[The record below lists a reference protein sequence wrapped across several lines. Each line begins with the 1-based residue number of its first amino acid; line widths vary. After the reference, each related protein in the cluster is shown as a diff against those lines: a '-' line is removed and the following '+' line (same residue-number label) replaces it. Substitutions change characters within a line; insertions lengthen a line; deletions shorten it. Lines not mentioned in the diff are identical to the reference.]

1 LVRKPAILSDPR
13 AGLRAVKRI
22 GARTSTLIGALFFLV
37 VGVNTQAVSFWD
49 DLPDEELLDAL
60 LAEMPDED
68 IIGQTF
74 MVGWAGQAP
83 SPEVI
88 EWIVERN
95 LGGVKIFGWNGADLV
110 ALAGAIGTM
119 QRLAGNHRFSIPL
132 LTATDQEGGWVR
144 HIKGND
150 DLSTTITPG
159 NMAIGATDLPY
170 DAYRSAYYIG
180 LELRAL
186 GVNMNFAPT
195 VDVYVNPDA
204 HVIGPRAFSND
215 PVLTGLLGVAYFHG
229 LEETRVI
236 STAKHF
242 PGHGN
247 ASGDSHG
254 MLPVIED
261 SFDVLWERDLLPY
274 RFLVSE
280 GLPAV
285 LSGHL
290 SFPNVTGDG
299 RPASLSPYFK
309 QTVLRDALG
318 FRGIIMTDDL
328 YMGGAW
334 QFGAENGWG
343 IAEIVVEALRA
354 GNDMVMLSRT
364 PDLNGQIWDAV
375 YDEFQTNAEFRERV
389 TAAARSVLRIKLQ
402 YLKGDDRVPLQPDP
416 DLLPQQIRTDGGAT
430 YFRDQA
436 GRSITL
442 VRSTGIPYQP
452 DDEERILLAGKDGDF
467 LRIGSE
473 FYPQADHFRINSGVF
488 EYSSGAD
495 RDRFRNAA
503 IGYDTVLYCL
513 SDPNSLEVLQEIA
526 DMDVR
531 VIVMSILTPIYL
543 LETPW
548 VQSAVAVYGWGDESF
563 RAGFSVLTGQM
574 EAEGTVPIRL
584 DHPAAIPS
592 SSE

>member
-1 LVRKPAILSDPR
+1 MRKPAT
-13 AGLRAVKRI
+13 LRSAPTCRRL
-22 GARTSTLIGALFFLV
+22 GARLFALLGAIFFFV
-37 VGVNTQAVSFWD
+37 AGTNTQALSFWD
-49 DLPDEELLDAL
+49 DLPDEELLDVL

-68 IIGQTF
+68 IIAQTF
-74 MVGWAGQAP
+74 MIGWVGQAP
-83 SPEVI
+83 SPEVVQ
-88 EWIVERN
+88 WITERN
-95 LGGVKIFGWNGADLV
+95 LGGVKIFGWNGGDLI

-119 QRLAGNHRFSIPL
+119 QELAGNHGFSIPL

-144 HIKGND
+144 HIKGDD
-150 DLSTTITPG
+150 DLSTATTPG
-159 NMAIGATDLPY
+159 NMAIAAAALPY

-204 HVIGPRAFSND
+204 HVIGPRAFSDD
-215 PVLTGLLGVAYFHG
+215 PVMSGLLGVAYFHG
-229 LEETRVI
+229 LEEARVI

-254 MLPVIED
+254 ILPVIED

-309 QTVLRDALG
+309 QTVLRDTLG
-318 FRGIIMTDDL
+318 FRGIVMTDDL

-334 QFGAENGWG
+334 QYGAEHGWG
-343 IAEIVVEALRA
+343 IAQIVVEALRA

-364 PDLNGQIWDAV
+364 PELNGQIWNAV
-375 YDEFQTNAEFRERV
+375 LAEFQADARFRERV

-402 YLKGDDRVPLQPDP
+402 YLKDDNRVPLQPDP
-416 DLLPQQIRTDGGAT
+416 ALLPRQISVNGGAT

-436 GRSITL
+436 ARSVTL
-442 VRSTGIPYQP
+442 VRSTDIPYQP
-452 DDEERILLAGKDGDF
+452 EDNERILLAGKDGDF
-467 LRIGSE
+467 LRIGRE
-473 FYPQADHFRINSGVF
+473 FYPDADQFRISNPVF
-488 EYSSGAD
+488 EYASETD
-495 RDRFRNAA
+495 KNRFRDVVP
-503 IGYDTVLYCL
+503 GYDTVLYCL

-526 DMDVR
+526 ETDVR
-531 VIVMSILTPIYL
+531 VIVMSILTPVYL
-543 LETPW
+543 LELPW

-563 RAGFSVLTGQM
+563 RAGFSVLAGQM
-574 EAEGTVPIRL
+574 DAEGTLPIRL

-592 SSE
+592 VSE

>member
-1 LVRKPAILSDPR
+1 MRKPATLGNTPARRRFGVCINAFL
-13 AGLRAVKRI
+13 GAV
-22 GARTSTLIGALFFLV
+22 LFFV
-37 VGVNTQAVSFWD
+37 AGVNSPAVSFWD

-60 LAEMPDED
+60 LAAMPDED
-68 IIGQTF
+68 IIAQTF
-74 MVGWAGQAP
+74 MVGWVGQAP

-88 EWIVERN
+88 EWIAERN
-95 LGGVKIFGWNGADLV
+95 LGGVKIFGWNGGDLV

-119 QRLAGNHRFSIPL
+119 QELAGNHGFSIPL

-144 HIKGND
+144 HIKGD
-150 DLSTTITPG
+150 DELSTTTTPG
-159 NMAIGATDLPY
+159 NMAIGAAALPY

-204 HVIGPRAFSND
+204 HVIGPRAFSDD
-215 PVLTGLLGVAYFHG
+215 PVMSGLLGVAYFHG
-229 LEETRVI
+229 LEEARVI

-254 MLPVIED
+254 ILPVIED

-290 SFPNVTGDG
+290 NFPNVTGDG
-299 RPASLSPYFK
+299 RPASLSPFFK
-309 QTVLRDALG
+309 QTVLRDTLG
-318 FRGIIMTDDL
+318 FEGIVMTDDL

-334 QFGAENGWG
+334 QYGTENGWG
-343 IAEIVVEALRA
+343 IAQIVVEALRV

-364 PDLNGQIWDAV
+364 PELNGQIWDAV
-375 YDEFQTNAEFRERV
+375 YGEFQADVQFRERV

-402 YLKGDDRVPLQPDP
+402 YLKDDNRVPLRPDP
-416 DLLPQQIRTDGGAT
+416 NLLPRQISPAGGAT

-436 GRSITL
+436 GRSVTL
-442 VRSTGIPYQP
+442 VRSTDIPYRP
-452 DDEERILLAGKDGDF
+452 GDGERILLAGKDGDF
-467 LRIGSE
+467 LRIGGE
-473 FYPQADHFRINSGVF
+473 FYPGADQFRISYPVF
-488 EYSSGAD
+488 EYASEAD
-495 RDRFRNAA
+495 KNRFRDVAA
-503 IGYDTVLYCL
+503 GYDTVLYCL

-526 DMDVR
+526 ETNIR
-531 VIVMSILTPIYL
+531 VIVMSILTPVYF
-543 LETPW
+543 LELPW

-563 RAGFSVLTGQM
+563 RAGFSVLAGQM
-574 EAEGTVPIRL
+574 DAEGTLPIRL

-592 SSE
+592 VSE

>member
-1 LVRKPAILSDPR
+1 MCASAFL
-13 AGLRAVKRI
+13 GAV
-22 GARTSTLIGALFFLV
+22 LFFV
-37 VGVNTQAVSFWD
+37 VGVNSQAVSFWD

-60 LAEMPDED
+60 LAAMPDED
-68 IIGQTF
+68 IIAQTF
-74 MVGWAGQAP
+74 MVGWVGQAP

-88 EWIVERN
+88 EWITERN
-95 LGGVKIFGWNGADLV
+95 LGGVKVFGWNGGDLV

-119 QRLAGNHRFSIPL
+119 QELAGNHGFSIPL

-144 HIKGND
+144 HIKGD
-150 DLSTTITPG
+150 DELSTMTTPG
-159 NMAIGATDLPY
+159 NMAIGAAALPY

-204 HVIGPRAFSND
+204 HVIGPRAFSDD
-215 PVLTGLLGVAYFHG
+215 PVMSGLLGVAYFHG
-229 LEETRVI
+229 LEEARVI

-254 MLPVIED
+254 ILPVIED

-290 SFPNVTGDG
+290 NFPNVTGDG
-299 RPASLSPYFK
+299 RPASLSPFFK
-309 QTVLRDALG
+309 QTVLRDTLG
-318 FRGIIMTDDL
+318 FQGIVMTDDL

-334 QFGAENGWG
+334 QYGTENGWG
-343 IAEIVVEALRA
+343 IAQIVVEALRA

-364 PDLNGQIWDAV
+364 PELNGQIWDAV
-375 YDEFQTNAEFRERV
+375 YGEFQADVQFRERV

-402 YLKGDDRVPLQPDP
+402 YLKDDNRVPLQPDP
-416 DLLPQQIRTDGGAT
+416 NLLPRQISPDGGAT

-436 GRSITL
+436 GRSVTL
-442 VRSTGIPYQP
+442 VRSTDIPYRP
-452 DDEERILLAGKDGDF
+452 EDGERILLAGKDGDF
-467 LRIGSE
+467 LRIGGE
-473 FYPQADHFRINSGVF
+473 FYPGADQFRISYPVF
-488 EYSSGAD
+488 EYASEAD
-495 RDRFRNAA
+495 RDRFRDVAA
-503 IGYDTVLYCL
+503 GYDTVLYCL

-526 DMDVR
+526 ETNIR

-563 RAGFSVLTGQM
+563 RAGFSVLAGQM
-574 EAEGTVPIRL
+574 DAEGTLPIRL

-592 SSE
+592 VSE

>member
-1 LVRKPAILSDPR
+1 MIIAFFS
-13 AGLRAVKRI
+13 
-22 GARTSTLIGALFFLV
+22 ALFLLV
-37 VGVNTQAVSFWD
+37 ISVDGQAVSFWD

-60 LAEMPDED
+60 LAEMPDEE
-68 IIGQTF
+68 IIAQTF
-74 MVGWAGQAP
+74 MVGWVGQAP
-83 SPEVI
+83 SPEVLR
-88 EWIVERN
+88 WIGERN
-95 LGGVKIFGWNGADLV
+95 LGGVKIFGWNGGDLV
-110 ALAGAIGTM
+110 ALVNAIGAM
-119 QRLAGNHRFSIPL
+119 QRLAGDHAFSVPL

-150 DLSTTITPG
+150 EISTTITPG
-159 NMAIGATDLPY
+159 NMAIGAAHLPY

-195 VDVYVNPDA
+195 VDVYVNA
-204 HVIGPRAFSND
+204 EAQVIGPRAFSDD
-215 PVLTGLLGVAYFHG
+215 PVLTGLLGVAYYHG
-229 LEETRVI
+229 LEEARVI

-254 MLPVIED
+254 VLPVIED
-261 SFDVLWERDLLPY
+261 GIDVLWERDLIPY

-280 GLPAV
+280 GLPAI

-290 SFPNVTGDG
+290 NFPNVTGDG
-299 RPASLSPYFK
+299 RPASLSPYFQ
-309 QTVLRDALG
+309 QTILRDALG

-354 GNDMVMLSRT
+354 GSDMVMLSRT
-364 PDLNGQIWDAV
+364 PELNGQIWDAV
-375 YDEFQTNAEFRERV
+375 YSEFQTDARFRERV
-389 TAAARSVLRIKLQ
+389 TAAARSVMRIKLR
-402 YLKGDDRVPLQPDP
+402 YLKDEDRVPLVPDP
-416 DLLPQQIRTDGGAT
+416 DLLPRQFNTSDGAA

-436 GRSITL
+436 GRSVTL
-442 VRSTGIPYQP
+442 VRGADIPYQP
-452 DDEERILLAGKDGDF
+452 KEGDRVLLAGRDRDF
-467 LRIGSE
+467 LRIGRE
-473 FYPQADHFRINSGVF
+473 FYPDADQFKINYPVF
-488 EYSSGAD
+488 EYASEAD
-495 RDRFRNAA
+495 KTRFREAA
-503 IGYDTVLYCL
+503 VGYDTVLFCL

-526 DMDVR
+526 ESDIR

-548 VQSAVAVYGWGDESF
+548 VNSAVAVYGWGDESF
-563 RAGFSVLTGQM
+563 RAGFSVLTGEM
-574 EAEGTVPIRL
+574 EAEGTLPIHL
-584 DHPAAIPS
+584 DQSAAVLS

>member
-1 LVRKPAILSDPR
+1 MRKPATLGNTPARRRFGVCINAFL
-13 AGLRAVKRI
+13 GAV
-22 GARTSTLIGALFFLV
+22 LFFV
-37 VGVNTQAVSFWD
+37 AGVNSPAVSFWD

-60 LAEMPDED
+60 LAAMPDED
-68 IIGQTF
+68 IIAQTF
-74 MVGWAGQAP
+74 MVGWVGQAP

-88 EWIVERN
+88 EWIAERN
-95 LGGVKIFGWNGADLV
+95 LGGVKIFGWNGGDLV

-119 QRLAGNHRFSIPL
+119 QELAGNHGFSIPL

-144 HIKGND
+144 HIKGD
-150 DLSTTITPG
+150 DELSTTTTPG
-159 NMAIGATDLPY
+159 NMAIGAAALPY

-204 HVIGPRAFSND
+204 HVIGPRAFSDD
-215 PVLTGLLGVAYFHG
+215 PVMSGLLGVAYFHG
-229 LEETRVI
+229 LEEARVI

-254 MLPVIED
+254 ILPVIED

-290 SFPNVTGDG
+290 NFPNVTGDG
-299 RPASLSPYFK
+299 RPASLSPFFK
-309 QTVLRDALG
+309 QTVLRDTLG
-318 FRGIIMTDDL
+318 FQGIVMTDDL

-334 QFGAENGWG
+334 QYGTENGWG
-343 IAEIVVEALRA
+343 IAQIVVEALRV

-364 PDLNGQIWDAV
+364 PELNGQIWDAV
-375 YDEFQTNAEFRERV
+375 YGEFQADVQFRERV

-402 YLKGDDRVPLQPDP
+402 YLKDDNRVPLRPDP
-416 DLLPQQIRTDGGAT
+416 NLLPRQISPAGGAT

-436 GRSITL
+436 GRSVTL
-442 VRSTGIPYQP
+442 VRSTDIPYRP
-452 DDEERILLAGKDGDF
+452 GDGERILLAGKDGDF
-467 LRIGSE
+467 LRIGGE
-473 FYPQADHFRINSGVF
+473 FYPGADQFRISYPVF
-488 EYSSGAD
+488 EYASEAD
-495 RDRFRNAA
+495 KNRFRDVAA
-503 IGYDTVLYCL
+503 GYDTVLYCL

-526 DMDVR
+526 ETNIR
-531 VIVMSILTPIYL
+531 VIVMSILTPVYF
-543 LETPW
+543 LELPW

-563 RAGFSVLTGQM
+563 RAGFSVLAGQM
-574 EAEGTVPIRL
+574 DAEGTLPIRL

-592 SSE
+592 VSE

>member
-1 LVRKPAILSDPR
+1 
-13 AGLRAVKRI
+13 
-22 GARTSTLIGALFFLV
+22 
-37 VGVNTQAVSFWD
+37 
-49 DLPDEELLDAL
+49 
-60 LAEMPDED
+60 MPDED

-74 MVGWAGQAP
+74 MVGWVGQAP

-119 QRLAGNHRFSIPL
+119 QELAGNHRFSIPL

-299 RPASLSPYFK
+299 RPASLSPYF
-309 QTVLRDALG
+309 
-318 FRGIIMTDDL
+318 
-328 YMGGAW
+328 
-334 QFGAENGWG
+334 
-343 IAEIVVEALRA
+343 
-354 GNDMVMLSRT
+354 
-364 PDLNGQIWDAV
+364 
-375 YDEFQTNAEFRERV
+375 
-389 TAAARSVLRIKLQ
+389 
-402 YLKGDDRVPLQPDP
+402 
-416 DLLPQQIRTDGGAT
+416 
-430 YFRDQA
+430 
-436 GRSITL
+436 
-442 VRSTGIPYQP
+442 
-452 DDEERILLAGKDGDF
+452 
-467 LRIGSE
+467 
-473 FYPQADHFRINSGVF
+473 
-488 EYSSGAD
+488 
-495 RDRFRNAA
+495 
-503 IGYDTVLYCL
+503 
-513 SDPNSLEVLQEIA
+513 
-526 DMDVR
+526 
-531 VIVMSILTPIYL
+531 
-543 LETPW
+543 
-548 VQSAVAVYGWGDESF
+548 
-563 RAGFSVLTGQM
+563 
-574 EAEGTVPIRL
+574 
-584 DHPAAIPS
+584 
-592 SSE
+592 

>member
-1 LVRKPAILSDPR
+1 MRKPAILSDPR

-74 MVGWAGQAP
+74 MVGWVGQAP

-416 DLLPQQIRTDGGAT
+416 DLLPRQIRTDGGAT

-473 FYPQADHFRINSGVF
+473 FYPQADHFRINSRVF

>member
-1 LVRKPAILSDPR
+1 LVRKPATLCSAPAR
-13 AGLRAVKRI
+13 RRFGVCASAFLGAV
-22 GARTSTLIGALFFLV
+22 LFFV
-37 VGVNTQAVSFWD
+37 VGVNSQAVSFWD

-60 LAEMPDED
+60 LAAMPDED
-68 IIGQTF
+68 IIAQTF
-74 MVGWAGQAP
+74 MVGWVGQAP

-88 EWIVERN
+88 EWITERN
-95 LGGVKIFGWNGADLV
+95 LGGVKVFGWNGGDLV

-119 QRLAGNHRFSIPL
+119 QELAGNHGFSIPL

-144 HIKGND
+144 HIKGD
-150 DLSTTITPG
+150 DELSTMTTPG
-159 NMAIGATDLPY
+159 NMAIGAAALPY

-195 VDVYVNPDA
+195 VDVYVNPEA
-204 HVIGPRAFSND
+204 HVIGPRAFSDD
-215 PVLTGLLGVAYFHG
+215 PVMSGLLGVAYFHG
-229 LEETRVI
+229 LEEARVI

-254 MLPVIED
+254 ILPVIED

-290 SFPNVTGDG
+290 NFPNVTGDG
-299 RPASLSPYFK
+299 RPASLSPFFK
-309 QTVLRDALG
+309 QTVLRDTLG
-318 FRGIIMTDDL
+318 FQGIVMTDDL

-334 QFGAENGWG
+334 QYGTENGWG
-343 IAEIVVEALRA
+343 IAQIVVEALRA

-364 PDLNGQIWDAV
+364 PELNGQIWDAV
-375 YDEFQTNAEFRERV
+375 YGEFQADVQFRARV

-402 YLKGDDRVPLQPDP
+402 YLKDDNRVPLQPDP
-416 DLLPQQIRTDGGAT
+416 NLLPRQISPAGGAT

-436 GRSITL
+436 GRSVTL
-442 VRSTGIPYQP
+442 VRSTDIPYRP
-452 DDEERILLAGKDGDF
+452 EDGERILLAGKDGDF
-467 LRIGSE
+467 LRIGGE
-473 FYPQADHFRINSGVF
+473 FYPGADQFRISYPVF
-488 EYSSGAD
+488 EYASEAD
-495 RDRFRNAA
+495 RDRFRDVAS
-503 IGYDTVLYCL
+503 GYDTVLYCL

-526 DMDVR
+526 ETNIR

-574 EAEGTVPIRL
+574 EAEGTLPVRL

-592 SSE
+592 ASE

>member
-1 LVRKPAILSDPR
+1 MRKPATLGNTPARRRFGVCINAFL
-13 AGLRAVKRI
+13 GAV
-22 GARTSTLIGALFFLV
+22 LFFV
-37 VGVNTQAVSFWD
+37 AGVNSPAVSFWD

-60 LAEMPDED
+60 LAAMPDED
-68 IIGQTF
+68 IIAQTF
-74 MVGWAGQAP
+74 MVGWVGQAP

-88 EWIVERN
+88 EWIAERN
-95 LGGVKIFGWNGADLV
+95 LGGVKIFGWNGGDLV

-119 QRLAGNHRFSIPL
+119 QELAGNHGFSIPL

-144 HIKGND
+144 HIKGD
-150 DLSTTITPG
+150 DELSTTTTPG
-159 NMAIGATDLPY
+159 NMAIGATALPY

-204 HVIGPRAFSND
+204 HVIGPRAFSDD
-215 PVLTGLLGVAYFHG
+215 PVMSGLLGVAYFHG
-229 LEETRVI
+229 LEEARVI

-254 MLPVIED
+254 ILPVIED

-290 SFPNVTGDG
+290 NFPNVTGDG
-299 RPASLSPYFK
+299 RPASLSPFFK
-309 QTVLRDALG
+309 QTVLRDTLG
-318 FRGIIMTDDL
+318 FQGIVMTDDL

-334 QFGAENGWG
+334 QYGTENGWG
-343 IAEIVVEALRA
+343 IAQIVVEALRV

-364 PDLNGQIWDAV
+364 PELNGQIWDAV
-375 YDEFQTNAEFRERV
+375 YGEFQANVQFRERV

-402 YLKGDDRVPLQPDP
+402 YLKDDNRVPLRPDP
-416 DLLPQQIRTDGGAT
+416 NLLPRQISPAGGAT

-436 GRSITL
+436 GRSVTL
-442 VRSTGIPYQP
+442 VRSTDIPYRP
-452 DDEERILLAGKDGDF
+452 GDGERILLAGKDGDF
-467 LRIGSE
+467 LRIGGE
-473 FYPQADHFRINSGVF
+473 FYPGADQFRISYPVF
-488 EYSSGAD
+488 EYASEAD
-495 RDRFRNAA
+495 KNRFRDVAA
-503 IGYDTVLYCL
+503 GYDTVLYCL

-526 DMDVR
+526 ETNIR
-531 VIVMSILTPIYL
+531 VIVMSILTPVYF
-543 LETPW
+543 LELPW

-563 RAGFSVLTGQM
+563 RAGFSVLAGQM
-574 EAEGTVPIRL
+574 DAEGTLPIRL

-592 SSE
+592 VSE

>member
-1 LVRKPAILSDPR
+1 MRKPAILSDPR
-13 AGLRAVKRI
+13 ADLRVVRRF
-22 GARTSTLIGALFFLV
+22 GARASACIGALFFLV
-37 VGVNTQAVSFWD
+37 IGVNTQAVSFWD
-49 DLPDEELLDAL
+49 DLPDEELIDAL

-74 MVGWAGQAP
+74 MVGWVGQAP
-83 SPEVI
+83 SPEVLG
-88 EWIVERN
+88 WIAERN

-119 QRLAGNHRFSIPL
+119 QELAADHRFSIPL

-144 HIKGND
+144 HIKGNEE
-150 DLSTTITPG
+150 LSTTITPG

-204 HVIGPRAFSND
+204 HVIGPRAFSDD
-215 PVLTGLLGVAYFHG
+215 PVLTGLLGVAYFQG
-229 LEETRVI
+229 LEEARVI

-254 MLPVIED
+254 VLPVIDD
-261 SFDVLWERDLLPY
+261 SFDVLWERDLVPY
-274 RFLVSE
+274 RFLISE

-309 QTVLRDALG
+309 QVVLRDALG
-318 FRGIIMTDDL
+318 FRGIVMTDDL

-343 IAEIVVEALRA
+343 IAQIVVEALRA

-375 YDEFQTNAEFRERV
+375 YDEFQADAEFRERV
-389 TAAARSVLRIKLQ
+389 TAAARSVLRIKLR
-402 YLKGDDRVPLQPDP
+402 YLKDDNRVPLQPDP
-416 DLLPQQIRTDGGAT
+416 DLLPRQISADGATT

-436 GRSITL
+436 GRSVTI
-442 VRSTGIPYQP
+442 VRNTGIPYEP
-452 DDEERILLAGKDGDF
+452 EDDERILLAGKDGDF
-467 LRIGSE
+467 LRIGGE
-473 FYPQADHFRINSGVF
+473 FYPEADHFRINSPVF
-488 EYSSGAD
+488 EYASETD
-495 RDRFRNAA
+495 KNRFRDTAV
-503 IGYDTVLYCL
+503 GYDTVLYCL
-513 SDPNSLEVLQEIA
+513 SDPNSLEVLREIA
-526 DMDVR
+526 ALDVR